1 MKNSLSKIIDKQ
13 LFKWVDQLKA
23 TAQYSQFSS
32 QLESI
37 PEDYGKY
44 VNQGLT
50 YFLSFFPIIIL
61 AAMGIYFMI
70 AQGTISDKRELLNQ
84 LIDTNSLSSEVQMY
98 ERSLV
103 GRLKITSLNDMKNEV
118 SRLAAQQG
126 IEASSLSVE
135 TFNTETIGGL
145 NKSKANLKVE
155 SLNTPALIAL
165 LRVLAVNE
173 KFKINNLSLKRTTDS
188 ISGNISLIHFGRIEG
203 Q

>member
-61 AAMGIYFMI
+61 AAMAIYFMI

-155 SLNTPALIAL
+155 SLNTPSLIAL

>member
-1 MKNSLSKIIDKQ
+1 MKNSVSKIIDKQ

-23 TAQYSQFSS
+23 TAQYSQLTS

-61 AAMGIYFMI
+61 AAMAIYFMI
-70 AQGTISDKRELLNQ
+70 AQGTISDKRDLLNQ
-84 LIDTNSLSSEVQMY
+84 LIDTNYLSSEVQMY

-118 SRLAAQQG
+118 SRLAASQG

-155 SLNTPALIAL
+155 NLNTPSLIAL

>member
-1 MKNSLSKIIDKQ
+1 MKNSISKIIDKQ

-23 TAQYSQFSS
+23 TPQYSQFSS

-70 AQGTISDKRELLNQ
+70 AQGTISDKRDLLNQ

-155 SLNTPALIAL
+155 NLNTPSLIAL

>member
-23 TAQYSQFSS
+23 TTQYSQFSS

-70 AQGTISDKRELLNQ
+70 AQGTISDKRDLLNQ

-155 SLNTPALIAL
+155 NLNTPSLIAL